1 MENKTYT
8 KYNFHQHTF
17 CVFKEVDG
25 KEINDLKPNFKSK
38 SGSLYFFNDQG
49 VFRQSNHWGRAAN
62 CKWRLESANSGASS
76 RNKIGFAN
84 WNSFHNDN
92 EIDKLYFITVDVSL
106 KTATYLHK
114 NNEEYIKTAIL
125 RTASE
130 TTKRIKIIRNFF
142 ENESWA
148 KHFDEVNIDLLRYQI
163 IQKLI
168 ETNLSLQEIKSTIR
182 NSL

>member
-17 CVFKEVDG
+17 CIFIEVDRKEVQ
-25 KEINDLKPNFKSK
+25 DLKPNFKSK

-62 CKWRLESANSGASS
+62 CKWRLESSKSDATS
-76 RNKIGFAN
+76 REKIGFAN

-92 EIDKLYFITVDVSL
+92 EIDKLYFINVDFNL
-106 KTATYLHK
+106 KTATYFHK
-114 NNEEYIKTAIL
+114 NNNEYIEKSML

-130 TTKRIKIIRNFF
+130 TTKRIKIIRNLF

-148 KHFDEVNIDLLRYQI
+148 KHFEEANIDLLRNQI
-163 IQKLI
+163 IKNLI
-168 ETNLSLQEIKSTIR
+168 ETNLSLQEIKR
-182 NSL
+182 MV

>member
-1 MENKTYT
+1 MENKTYN

-17 CVFKEVDG
+17 CVFKEVAV
-25 KEINDLKPNFKSK
+25 KEVQDLKPNFKSK
-38 SGSLYFFNDQG
+38 SGSLYFFNDYG

-62 CKWRLESANSGASS
+62 CKWRLESANSGSTS

-92 EIDKLYFITVDVSL
+92 EIDKLYFITADVNL

-114 NNEEYIKTAIL
+114 NNKEYIETAIL
-125 RTASE
+125 RTANE
-130 TTKRIKIIRNFF
+130 TAKKIKIIRNLF

-148 KHFDEVNIDLLRYQI
+148 KYFDDENIDLLRNLI